1 MYAALCDPKVELGPW
16 YWDVAVQD
24 TIIKRPYHYEQGLYS
39 FELGAIGDLPVFL
52 RDPERYLYQLKCY
65 YNMLSQERPIMRDQ
79 YEKAIP
85 LALAPNANSLTRIN
99 AIEYAA
105 GHSILLIQTAL
116 VGPTIEPF
124 GVLPNY
130 TQEFHQ
136 ICDEAIVLAQQ
147 CQTFR
152 PCGSSWA
159 PELLKMVWAALEDGY
174 RHKELEE
181 LMDTYAEDVQ
191 GSDYLE
197 EAKAMRKRFDQL
209 GWSDKQR
216 FLSDTED
223 GQAAP
228 PCVVL

>member
-1 MYAALCDPKVELGPW
+1 
-16 YWDVAVQD
+16 
-24 TIIKRPYHYEQGLYS
+24 
-39 FELGAIGDLPVFL
+39 
-52 RDPERYLYQLKCY
+52 
-65 YNMLSQERPIMRDQ
+65 MLSQERPIMRDQ

-85 LALAPNANSLTRIN
+85 LALAPNADSLTRIK

-124 GVLPNY
+124 GVLPKY
-130 TQEFHQ
+130 TEEFHQ
-136 ICDEAIVLAQQ
+136 VCDETIVLAQQ

-181 LMDTYAEDVQ
+181 LMDKYAEDVQ
-191 GSDYLE
+191 GSDYLG
-197 EAKAMRKRFDQL
+197 EAKTMRKRFDQL

-216 FLSDTED
+216 FLSEVQD

-228 PCVVL
+228 PCVIL

>member
-1 MYAALCDPKVELGPW
+1 M
-16 YWDVAVQD
+16 
-24 TIIKRPYHYEQGLYS
+24 KRPYHYEQGLYS

-65 YNMLSQERPIMRDQ
+65 YNILSQERPIMRDQ

-85 LALAPNANSLTRIN
+85 LALAPNADSLTRIK

-124 GVLPNY
+124 GVLPKY
-130 TQEFHQ
+130 TEEFHQ
-136 ICDEAIVLAQQ
+136 VCDETIVLAQQ

-181 LMDTYAEDVQ
+181 LMDKYAEDVQ
-191 GSDYLE
+191 GSDYLG

-216 FLSDTED
+216 FLSEVQD

-228 PCVVL
+228 PCVIL